1 MRSIDEL
8 KTKPVTTKMSPSQY
22 EMIKKYADE
31 EGMSVSLY
39 MVTRSLQK
47 DGLTPELLI
56 KIQNIVS
63 IASRI
68 IQENEPVTMEYLRKG
83 MREIWAFLS

>member
-39 MVTRSLQK
+39 MVTRS
-47 DGLTPELLI
+47 
-56 KIQNIVS
+56 
-63 IASRI
+63 
-68 IQENEPVTMEYLRKG
+68 
-83 MREIWAFLS
+83 